1 MHHYWKFVCPILVPL
16 IALFFQWN
24 FWDYLKPYVWFLF
37 FPAVFFSA
45 RFSGFWGGIVAT
57 LLSVLIV
64 TYFFIPPQLQWAIE
78 NSNSIPS
85 MILFIIMGI
94 LFSYTHEQLKLSN
107 RRAQSALHEVE
118 KSNQKITELYQQS
131 LELDKIKTSFFASV
145 SHEFRTP
152 LTLILGTAKKRLDAV
167 NLSDAERRDLEVLS
181 RNASI
186 LQKHINN
193 LLDVTKLQAGAMTI
207 EYSEFD
213 LAELTRIVASYFD
226 STARERHIS
235 FECDSPEILMA
246 QIDVEKCQRI
256 LLNLVA
262 NAFKFTPDNG
272 HIILKLSVVSGQA
285 VWLVADNGPGIAVDM
300 RQAIFNPFFQL
311 ERQGQRHYGGTGLGL
326 AIVKDFVLLHK
337 GSVVVDQSELGGA
350 VFIVRLPL
358 HAPESVSLVR
368 SALENKWTGTSDYF
382 YKPTVSLPSLNNKI
396 SNPVSNKLTPVVLV
410 VDDNDDMRY
419 FLQDILESSYQVIC
433 AVDGEQGLEM
443 ARLKS
448 PDLIITDLMM
458 TKMDGED
465 MVNALRSDQ
474 SLATIPIIVLS
485 AKADDL
491 TRIQLLKSG
500 VQAYFTKPFL
510 IEELLTQT
518 SNLLADSE
526 SFNQKLKERDE
537 RWLFAL
543 EAAGVGVWDWN
554 AETNKVFYSSLWKN
568 MLGYQDDEVG
578 DTFDDWQT
586 RVHPDDLE
594 ACYEALDAHFRG
606 EIPHYE
612 SEHRLRCKDGSYKW
626 VMVRGRMIEQTP
638 EGKPKR
644 VIGTHTDITYIKT
657 INNQL
662 LESERRFKTIFNNV
676 SDGLIV
682 LEPDGQI
689 LEWNPSALS
698 MHDLLNSEKKLNRF
712 EALQEHL
719 ELRTLD
725 DSLLD
730 VAYWPKARVL
740 RGESFQNLEL
750 LVRHKQKYWQRIY
763 SFNGN
768 VVKDENGQ
776 INMGLLTIRDLT
788 QYKTNE
794 AMLHLQARALNAA
807 THAIMISDLNGTV
820 EWVNQA
826 FADLSGYSAEETV
839 GHNPRELIR
848 SGKTSPI
855 LYENLWQTIKSGDV
869 WVGELVNR
877 RKDGSCYDEE
887 QTITPVADESGQ
899 IHHFIAIK
907 QDISERKWSELV
919 RITQSQLLELIA
931 TGASLSEI
939 LDTIVLVIEKL
950 NPNSFASIL
959 ILADDGLHLQL
970 GSAPNMAEVYN
981 QAIDGIA
988 IGEGV
993 GSCGTSAWR
1002 REQVIV
1008 ENIANDPLWVDFKDL
1023 ALGHGLQACWS
1034 SPIKDADGAVLG
1046 TFAIY
1051 YPTPK
1056 SPTFQHEQ
1064 TINMATHVA
1073 AIALARVK
1081 EEKLLQESEQTYRT
1095 LFSNM
1100 LNGFAHCRMLYEND
1114 QPVDFI
1120 YLSVNQSF
1128 EKQTGLKNVIGKK
1141 VTEVIP
1147 NIRATTPELFEIYGR
1162 VAMGGQQ
1169 EQFEIFVGP
1178 LLEWFAVSVYSPKH
1192 HEFVAIFD
1200 RVTERK
1206 QYEEKLRKLSMAVE
1220 QSPEGILI
1228 ANINEEIEF
1237 VNDAYIRMSGYDAD
1251 ELIGHKL
1258 STLALGLTPQSNY
1271 VSLWRSLKKG
1281 KSWQGKVTHCRKN
1294 GEVFTNHEV
1303 YSPIRQ
1309 SDGVI
1314 THYLSI
1320 QEDIT
1325 QKKLLTEEL
1334 DNYRYYLEDI
1344 ARKRSDEVSYL
1355 YNNAPCG
1362 YHSLDKNGVV
1372 VEINNTELSWL
1383 GYKREDVVNQL
1394 CFKDIIAPY
1403 DHVLFNE
1410 RYPKFIREGHIDAME
1425 FDLMRKDGS
1434 FLPIVLTANAVYD
1447 EQGQFVKSLSTTFDN
1462 TESKER
1468 ENRIAILNKELVEQA
1483 KQAKIATQA
1492 KSAFLANMSH
1502 EIRTPMNAVLGFCYL
1517 LHQKHLQTE
1526 AQNLVQKIQAASH
1539 SLLAIINDIL
1549 DFSKIEAGRLELES
1563 ASFQLSAIID
1573 NIAGIVGNAVG
1584 NKQLELIISP
1594 PATPKADFLIGDAL
1608 RLQQILINLLSNA
1621 IKFTERGEVSLK
1633 INVVAEQQNTI
1644 TLQFV
1649 VRDTGIGISQDK
1661 LKEIFR
1667 AFSQADYSTA
1677 RQFGGTG
1684 LGLAISRQLVEL
1696 MGGQLE
1702 VSSHLGHGSVFS
1714 FSIAFDLDSEK
1725 KSISQHLDNLRLLVG
1740 DDCESSRGAIKN
1752 TAEMLGWKTDIAES
1766 GESTVRHVLTQ
1777 MQSDNHYDVILLDWM
1792 MPDLDGLQT
1801 AKKIKSHYKDTKNV
1815 PIVIMVTAY
1824 SQQALMTH
1832 PEIGLV
1838 DSVLSKPVT
1847 KLSLYNAV
1855 LEAINKNKPH
1865 HLPAGVEKLS
1875 AQRLS
1880 GIRVLVVDDSEI
1892 NLEVAQLIL
1901 EGQGAA
1907 VKTVSNGQE
1916 VLDWLQQHP
1925 DTVDIVLMDIQMPV
1939 MDGYATTRVIRQ
1951 DPRWK
1956 NLPIVALSAGVFSD
1970 LQDAAIEAGMNGFIA
1985 KPIDVESVIA
1995 EILKLTGHWFDRL
2008 SEIESCVNQES
2019 EEEPEQI
2026 ESYPGIDMEY
2036 GLRQWGSRDVYQTF
2050 LEKFAEVYVRAGD
2063 EIATFVQNG
2072 DSPAALALVH
2082 KLRGAAGN
2090 LALKKVAEQARLL
2103 EGSVSAGKPSADD
2116 AEALQ
2121 ELINKACHS
2130 ITQLPAK
2137 SYKGPEQALTNN
2149 PDQQALS
2156 LLWQLLEALN
2166 QDSPHSVEPLLGAL
2180 RTKIAE
2186 ADWVKLNECVSNF
2199 DFRGAEQGVHQLLV
2213 TL

>member
-1 MHHYWKFVCPILVPL
+1 MHHYWKFVCPILFPL
-16 IALFFQWN
+16 IALFLQWY
-24 FWDYLKPYVWFLF
+24 FWGNLKPYVWFLF

-45 RFSGFWGGIVAT
+45 RMSGFWGGIVAT
-57 LLSVLIV
+57 VISVLIV
-64 TYFFIPPQLQWAIE
+64 IYFFIPPQRQWAVE
-78 NSNSIPS
+78 SPHSIPS
-85 MILFIIMGI
+85 IVLFIVMGV

-131 LELDKIKTSFFASV
+131 LELDKIKTRFFASV
-145 SHEFRTP
+145 SHELRTP
-152 LTLILGTAKKRLDAV
+152 LTLILGAAKKRLDAV
-167 NLSDAERRDLEVLS
+167 NMDDDERRDLEVLA

-186 LQKHINN
+186 LQKHISN
-193 LLDVTKLQAGAMTI
+193 LLDVTKLQAGAMSI

-213 LAELTRIVASYFD
+213 LAELTRIVANYFD
-226 STARERHIS
+226 STARERHIC
-235 FECDSPEILMA
+235 FECDSPDILIA

-272 HIILKLSVVSGQA
+272 HILLKLSVVSEQA
-285 VWLVADNGPGIAVDM
+285 VWLVADNGSGVVVDM

-311 ERQGQRHYGGTGLGL
+311 EKQGKRQYGGTGLGL

-337 GSVVVDQSELGGA
+337 GSVVVEQSELGGA
-350 VFIVRLPL
+350 AFSVSLPL
-358 HAPESVSLVR
+358 HAPESAGLVR
-368 SALENKWTGTSDYF
+368 ATLENKWTGTSDYF
-382 YKPTVSLPSLNNKI
+382 YKPTVSLPSLKNKT
-396 SNPVSNKLTPVVLV
+396 SKPVSNQLTPVILV

-419 FLQDILESSYQVIC
+419 FLQEILESSYQVIC
-433 AVDGEQGLEM
+433 AADGEQGLEM

-448 PDLIITDLMM
+448 PDLIITDLTM

-465 MVNALRSDQ
+465 MVNALHSDQ
-474 SLATIPIIVLS
+474 SLAIIPIIVIS

-510 IEELLTQT
+510 IEELLTQVA
-518 SNLLADSE
+518 NLLADSE
-526 SFNQKLKERDE
+526 NFNQKLKERDE
-537 RWLFAL
+537 RWLVAL

-554 AETNKVFYSSLWKN
+554 AETNKVFYSSLWKS

-578 DTFDDWQT
+578 DTLDDWQT

-594 ACYEALDAHFRG
+594 GCYEALDAHFRG
-606 EIPHYE
+606 DTSHYE

-626 VMVRGRMIEQTP
+626 IMVRGRMIERTP
-638 EGKPKR
+638 KGKPKR

-676 SDGLIV
+676 SEGLIV
-682 LEPDGQI
+682 LEPDGYI

-698 MHDLLNSEKKLNRF
+698 MHDCVNCEQNLNRF
-712 EALQEHL
+712 EVLQEHL
-719 ELRTLD
+719 ELRTMD
-725 DSLLD
+725 GSLLD

-750 LVRHKQKYWQRIY
+750 QIRHKQKYWQRIY

-788 QYKTNE
+788 QYKTTE

-807 THAIMISDLNGTV
+807 THAIMITDLNGAV
-820 EWVNQA
+820 EWINQA
-826 FADLSGYSAEETV
+826 FTDLTGFNAEETV
-839 GHNPRELIR
+839 GSNPRELIR
-848 SGKTSPI
+848 SGKASPV

-877 RKDGSCYDEE
+877 RKDGSYYDEE
-887 QTITPVADESGQ
+887 QTITPVADEHGQ

-907 QDISERKWSELV
+907 QDISERKRSQL
-919 RITQSQLLELIA
+919 ISTTQSQLLELIA
-931 TGASLSEI
+931 TGAPLSEI
-939 LDTIVLVIEKL
+939 LDNIVFVIEKL

-970 GSAPNMAEVYN
+970 GSAPNLADGYN
-981 QAIDGIA
+981 QAIDGVA

-993 GSCGTSAWR
+993 GSCGTAAWR
-1002 REQVIV
+1002 RERVIV
-1008 ENIANDPLWVDFKDL
+1008 EDIASDPLWANFKDL
-1023 ALGHGLQACWS
+1023 ALSHGLQACWS
-1034 SPIKDADGAVLG
+1034 SPIKGADGVVLG

-1056 SPTFQHEQ
+1056 SPTYQHER
-1064 TINMATHVA
+1064 TIDMATHVA
-1073 AIALARVK
+1073 AIALNRAK
-1081 EEKLLQESEQTYRT
+1081 DEKLLKESEQTYRT

-1100 LNGFAHCRMLYEND
+1100 LNGFSHCRVLFEND

-1120 YLSVNQSF
+1120 YLSVNQAF

-1141 VTEVIP
+1141 VTKVIP
-1147 NIRATTPELFEIYGR
+1147 NIRETTPELFERYGR
-1162 VAMGGQQ
+1162 VAISGQQ
-1169 EQFEIFVGP
+1169 EKFEVFVEP
-1178 LLEWFAVSVYSPKH
+1178 LSEWYDVSVYSPKYQ
-1192 HEFVAIFD
+1192 EIVAIFD
-1200 RVTERK
+1200 RVTDRK
-1206 QYEEKLRKLSMAVE
+1206 QSEEKLRKLSMAVE

-1228 ANINEEIEF
+1228 ANANEEIEF
-1237 VNDAYIRMSGYDAD
+1237 VNDAFIRSSGYEVG
-1251 ELIGHKL
+1251 ELIGRKL
-1258 STLALGLTPQSNY
+1258 GTLALGLTSQSNY
-1271 VSLWRSLKKG
+1271 ELLWQSLKQG
-1281 KSWQGKVTHCRKN
+1281 KPWQGEITRCRKN

-1334 DNYRYYLEDI
+1334 DNYRHYLEDI

-1362 YHSLDKNGVV
+1362 YHSLDKSGLV
-1372 VEINNTELSWL
+1372 VEINDTELSWL
-1383 GYKREDVVNQL
+1383 GYKREEVVNQL
-1394 CFKDIIAPY
+1394 SFKDIIAPHNHAIVK
-1403 DHVLFNE
+1403 D
-1410 RYPKFIREGHIDAME
+1410 RYPKFMREGHADALE
-1425 FDLMRKDGS
+1425 LDLMRKDGS
-1434 FLPIVLTANAVYD
+1434 FLPIILTANAVYD
-1447 EQGQFVKSLSTTFDN
+1447 EKGQFVKSLSTTFDN
-1462 TESKER
+1462 IERKER
-1468 ENRIAILNKELVEQA
+1468 ENRIAILNNELVEQA

-1517 LHQKHLQTE
+1517 LQQKHLQTE
-1526 AQNLVQKIQAASH
+1526 AQNLVQKIQAAGH

-1549 DFSKIEAGRLELES
+1549 DFSKIEACRLELES

-1573 NIAGIVGNAVG
+1573 NIAGIVGNAIG

-1633 INVVAEQQNTI
+1633 IDVVAEQQNI
-1644 TLQFV
+1644 IMLQFV
-1649 VRDTGIGISQDK
+1649 VRDTGIGISHDK
-1661 LKEIFR
+1661 LKEIFL
-1667 AFSQADYSTA
+1667 AFSQADYATA

-1702 VSSHLGHGSVFS
+1702 VSSQLGHGSVFS
-1714 FSIAFDLDSEK
+1714 FSIAFDLDCEK
-1725 KSISQHLDNLRLLVG
+1725 KPVSQHVDNLRLLIA

-1752 TAEMLGWKTDIAES
+1752 TVEMLGWKTDIAES
-1766 GESTVRHVLTQ
+1766 GDATVRHVLTQ
-1777 MQSDNHYDVILLDWM
+1777 IEKNSHYDVILLDWM

-1801 AKKIKSHYKDTKNV
+1801 AKIIKSHYINTQKI

-1824 SQQALMTH
+1824 SQQTLMAH

-1855 LEAINKNKPH
+1855 QEAINKNKLH
-1865 HLPAGVEKLS
+1865 QLPSDIEKL
-1875 AQRLS
+1875 AIHRLS

-1939 MDGYATTRVIRQ
+1939 MDGYATTRAIRQ
-1951 DPRWK
+1951 DPRWE
-1956 NLPIVALSAGVFSD
+1956 NLPVIALSAGVFSD

-1985 KPIDVESVIA
+1985 KPIDVESVIT
-1995 EILKLTGHWFDRL
+1995 EILKLTGHKFERM
-2008 SEIESCVNQES
+2008 SEIEFCANQES
-2019 EEEPEQI
+2019 EEKPEEI
-2026 ESYPGIDMEY
+2026 ECYPGIDMDY
-2036 GLRQWGSRDVYQTF
+2036 GLRQWGKREVYQTF
-2050 LEKFAEVYVRAGD
+2050 LEKFAEVYARAGD
-2063 EIATFVQNG
+2063 EVATFVQKG
-2072 DSPAALALVH
+2072 DLPAALALLH

-2090 LALKKVAEQARLL
+2090 LALKKVADQARRL
-2103 EGSVSAGKPSADD
+2103 EAGFTTAKLSPGD
-2116 AEALQ
+2116 AVALQ
-2121 ELINKACHS
+2121 EWIDEACHS
-2130 ITQLPAK
+2130 ITQLPEK
-2137 SYKGPEQALTNN
+2137 SYKGPEQELPNN
-2149 PDQQALS
+2149 LDQQVLS
-2156 LLWQLLEALN
+2156 LLLQLLDALN
-2166 QDSPHSVEPLLGAL
+2166 QDSPHSVEPLLEAL

-2199 DFRGAEQGVHQLLV
+2199 DFRGAEQTVHQLLV